1 MSTMDYT
8 LLAVVVL
15 VAAVALG
22 ASASDRRINRVER
35 RLSLMEQKLDAIAGH
50 LGVTVAEPA
59 QPQLADLPE
68 VRRYLQEGKK
78 IQAIKAYRESTG
90 AGLKDAK
97 DAVERLA

>member
-1 MSTMDYT
+1 MDYT
-8 LLAVVVL
+8 LLAMVVL

-22 ASASDRRINRVER
+22 ASANDRRVNRLER
-35 RLSLMEQKLDAIAGH
+35 RLARMELKLDAIAGH
-50 LGVTVAEPA
+50 LGVAVADPA

-68 VRRYLQEGKK
+68 VRKYLQEGKK

-97 DAVERLA
+97 DAVERML

>member
-1 MSTMDYT
+1 MDYT

-22 ASASDRRINRVER
+22 ASANDRRVNRLER
-35 RLSLMEQKLDAIAGH
+35 RLARMELKLDAIAGH
-50 LGVTVAEPA
+50 LGVAAAEAA

-68 VRRYLQEGKK
+68 VRKYLMEGKK

-97 DAVERLA
+97 DAVERML

>member
-22 ASASDRRINRVER
+22 ASANDRRVNRLER
-35 RLSLMEQKLDAIAGH
+35 RLARMEQKLDAIAGH
-50 LGVTVAEPA
+50 LGVAVAEPGR
-59 QPQLADLPE
+59 PQLADLPE
-68 VRRYLQEGKK
+68 VRKYLQEGKK

-90 AGLKDAK
+90 AGLKEAK
-97 DAVERLA
+97 DAVEQML